1 MSNIESEEMV
11 APDVVAT
18 EEKPKRTKKNG
29 ETDMRSIKST
39 VKPEVK
45 HEISLKRARS

>member
-1 MSNIESEEMV
+1 MSNKYDVESEEMV

-29 ETDMRSIKST
+29 ENRY
-39 VKPEVK
+39 EK
-45 HEISLKRARS
+45 HKVES